1 MLENEGVLE
10 SQSIREPW
18 LDKSRPIYERLLLKK
33 KAKESGLELSDAII
47 DQLASDRDAVEE
59 QSDVLQ
65 VERRKSTA
73 NFFSGME
80 IEELEDLKSD
90 YS

>member
-1 MLENEGVLE
+1 MSENEGVLE